1 MLADRMADSVFKC
14 LPAVV
19 QPLPGAK
26 EVHKHRIIGAGR
38 DLRNPF
44 VPPSHVTRK
53 DVQEVGERTCRG
65 WRGLEGGATRLVRD
79 PARPVSLTLMPVRFS
94 SSCLVMEGNQEAH

>member
-65 WRGLEGGATRLVRD
+65 WRGLGGAHRLLLGLESSLLEGGRCAPLSVFTFRHLV
-79 PARPVSLTLMPVRFS
+79 
-94 SSCLVMEGNQEAH
+94 

>member
-1 MLADRMADSVFKC
+1 MLADRMADPVFKC

-65 WRGLEGGATRLVRD
+65 WRGLGGGPHAWLETQPGQCPSLSCQCASP
-79 PARPVSLTLMPVRFS
+79 PAVW
-94 SSCLVMEGNQEAH
+94 